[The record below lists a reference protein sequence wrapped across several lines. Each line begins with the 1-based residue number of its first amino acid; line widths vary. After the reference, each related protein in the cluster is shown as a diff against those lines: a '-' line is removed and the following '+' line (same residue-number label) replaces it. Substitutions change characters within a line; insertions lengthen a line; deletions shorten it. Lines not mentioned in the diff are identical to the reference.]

1 MRLKLVNCYAFQDD
15 GFKVWID
22 VDLMEGSTLEA
33 MASAVENAAVV
44 IIGVS
49 EKYKRSPNCRT
60 GCEVMYL
67 HFHSHITCT

>member
-1 MRLKLVNCYAFQDD
+1 MKSYHAFQED

-60 GCEVMYL
+60 GCEVIYL
-67 HFHSHITCT
+67 FFYSRIPCT